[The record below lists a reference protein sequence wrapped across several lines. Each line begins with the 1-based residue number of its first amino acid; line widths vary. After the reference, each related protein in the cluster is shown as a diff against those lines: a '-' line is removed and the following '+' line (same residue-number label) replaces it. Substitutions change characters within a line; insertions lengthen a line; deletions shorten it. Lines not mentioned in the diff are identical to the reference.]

1 MPAFNP
7 LYQDNITSFSYGASR
22 GYQIGTSL
30 PEFYFGDRKTGTTS
44 DFDTT
49 VRPLFTDGV
58 DSPYAGQCKTVQN
71 LIDDGVI
78 TNSTTSAARNYVCY
92 TIIAPIS
99 VGGAPAPY
107 VEFGV
112 GYIRRRSSWPY
123 PHVLYRTLINNLGY
137 LIYQKNAGTEA
148 GTIPRLRGDVV
159 GNPTSYNVFFGFPQ
173 TRAVYS
179 GNHHAAP
186 TMEGIATELTLALS
200 LYSR

>member
-7 LYQDNITSFSYGASR
+7 LYRDNIDSFSFGASR
-22 GYQIGTSL
+22 GYQLSTGNFIFGEYVDGTN
-30 PEFYFGDRKTGTTS
+30 S

-49 VRPLFTDGV
+49 VRPIANDYS
-58 DSPYAGQCKTVQN
+58 SPANNCKTIQN

-78 TNSTTSAARNYVCY
+78 TNSTSSTARNYVSY
-92 TIIAPIS
+92 TIISPVG
-99 VGGAPAPY
+99 VGGASAPY

-112 GYIRRRSSWPY
+112 GFIRRRVQWPY
-123 PHVLYRTLINNLGY
+123 PHELVRTNVNGQGY
-137 LIYQKNAGTEA
+137 LIYQKNPGTEA
-148 GTIPRLRGDVV
+148 GTFPRLRGNVV
-159 GNPTSYNVFFGFPQ
+159 GNPTSYNVYFGFPQ

-186 TMEGIATELTLALS
+186 TMEGIATELTLALD

>member
-7 LYQDNITSFSYGASR
+7 LYRDNIDSFSFGASR
-22 GYQIGTSL
+22 GYQLSTGHFT
-30 PEFYFGDRKTGTTS
+30 FGEDDTGTTS
-44 DFDTT
+44 DLDTT
-49 VRPLFTDGV
+49 VRPV
-58 DSPYAGQCKTVQN
+58 ANQYAPPASNCKTIQN

-78 TNSTTSAARNYVCY
+78 TNSTGSTARNYVSY
-92 TIIAPIS
+92 IIIS
-99 VGGAPAPY
+99 PVGVGGASAPY

-112 GYIRRRSSWPY
+112 GYIRRGTSSPY
-123 PHVLYRTLINNLGY
+123 PHELVRTLLNNQGY

-148 GTIPRLRGDVV
+148 GTIPRLRGDT
-159 GNPTSYNVFFGFPQ
+159 GGPTSYNVYFGFPQ

-186 TMEGIATELTLALS
+186 TMEGIATEVTLALD